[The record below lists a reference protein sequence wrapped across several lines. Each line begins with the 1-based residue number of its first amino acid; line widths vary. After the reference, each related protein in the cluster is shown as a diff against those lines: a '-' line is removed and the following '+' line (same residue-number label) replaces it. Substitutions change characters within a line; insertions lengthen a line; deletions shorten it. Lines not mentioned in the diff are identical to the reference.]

1 MHTLSFST
9 LMPYRVFTWS
19 LQFEQQY
26 ISRLFVNT
34 CLPWTLHSCWSLH
47 YVLQLQTHLSRAQYL
62 ILMCSVVL
70 AYVYLPIIA
79 TLQSIYDLVQTD
91 WPNIGQMDCAQ
102 LGHTYG
108 VRKYSQY
115 AYLCHLWRG
124 DNTPPVPTRN
134 TVDEMLRMWE
144 FPQQDV
150 HRATG

>member
-1 MHTLSFST
+1 M
-9 LMPYRVFTWS
+9 
-19 LQFEQQY
+19 
-26 ISRLFVNT
+26 
-34 CLPWTLHSCWSLH
+34 
-47 YVLQLQTHLSRAQYL
+47 QLQTHLSRAQYL

-79 TLQSIYDLVQTD
+79 TLQSIYDLVRTD
-91 WPNIGQMDCAQ
+91 WPNIGQMDSSQ

-124 DNTPPVPTRN
+124 DNTPPVPTCN

-144 FPQQDV
+144 FHSRMYTEPQDKGKMKFTV
-150 HRATG
+150 SGIPCLAMYSKYADKAFPCLVVREVAEPGLAPCWT